1 MELIY
6 FSFPGNEAL
15 SRNLAQAEKAA
26 EGQFDLHRFP
36 DDESVIRILS
46 EVRNKKVVLVC
57 TLHQPKG
64 LILDLYLFC
73 KTAKSLGAAHITLI
87 APYLSYMRQDKIF
100 KPGEGLTS
108 HYFAE
113 FLSTFID
120 SLITVDPHLHRISSL
135 NDIYTIPTKVTHA
148 AEAIAGW
155 IKKNVPQALV
165 IGPDSES
172 EQWVSKV
179 AKQAG
184 AAYTVLKKV
193 RHGDR
198 EVEVSVP
205 HLENY
210 PNHTPVL
217 VDDIISTGRT
227 LIETIGHL
235 KKPGI
240 KPVICIGIHA
250 VFANN
255 AYASLKE
262 AGAAD
267 IITCNTIPHI
277 SNRIDISALLK
288 PDV

>member
-6 FSFPGNEAL
+6 FSFPGNEVL
-15 SRNLAQAEKAA
+15 SQHLVLAEKATL
-26 EGQFDLHRFP
+26 GQFDLHRFP
-36 DDESVIRILS
+36 DGESIIRILS
-46 EVRNKKVVLVC
+46 EVTGKKVVVVC
-57 TLHQPKG
+57 TLHQPKD

-120 SLITVDPHLHRISSL
+120 GLITVDPHLHRISSL
-135 NDIYTIPTKVTHA
+135 NNIYTIPTKVSHA
-148 AEAIAGW
+148 AEAIAIW
-155 IKKNVPQALV
+155 IKENIPQALV

-172 EQWVSKV
+172 EQWVSQV
-179 AKQAG
+179 AKKAG
-184 AAYTVLKKV
+184 AAYTVLKKI

-198 EVEVSVP
+198 DVEISVP

-210 PNHTPVL
+210 HTHTPVL

-227 LIETIGHL
+227 LIETIRHL

-240 KPVICIGIHA
+240 KPVVCIGIHA

-255 AYASLKE
+255 AYELLKQ

-267 IITCNTIPHI
+267 IITCNTIQHI
-277 SNRIDISALLK
+277 SNRIDISGLLK